1 MAPVVG
7 IEPTSMLINSQ
18 PHSPWLLH
26 RNIGAGG
33 RNWTSVWCAQG
44 TRCTTLLHPH
54 WWNIRESDSFTISL
68 QGKPAT
74 HSYTPWWKQ
83 YESNIR
89 RFLRTALQAA
99 ATNQQ
104 LPYFQLT
111 LIIEGLFR
119 ASRRNLLRELWELS
133 KKAYSA
139 CPLWRLNGARVL
151 AYELYWYV
159 DCVICSILALSF
171 SFILYITTRSF
182 YSVSIHPYSLK

>member
-1 MAPVVG
+1 
-7 IEPTSMLINSQ
+7 MLQ
-18 PHSPWLLH
+18 G
-26 RNIGAGG
+26 NIGGKV
-33 RNWTSVWCAQG
+33 RNRTLMFDHPDSFQG
-44 TRCTTLLHPH
+44 CLRPFADSSIGLVKEYWNPDPSAPNRALCLWAITRY

-119 ASRRNLLRELWELS
+119 ASRRNLLRWLWELS

-151 AYELYWYV
+151 AYELYW
-159 DCVICSILALSF
+159 
-171 SFILYITTRSF
+171 
-182 YSVSIHPYSLK
+182 